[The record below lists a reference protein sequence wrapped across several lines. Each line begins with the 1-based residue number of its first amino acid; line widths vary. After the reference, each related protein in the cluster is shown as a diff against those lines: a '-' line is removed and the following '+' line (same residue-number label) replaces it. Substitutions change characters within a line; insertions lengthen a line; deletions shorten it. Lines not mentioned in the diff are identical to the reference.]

1 MFLFIFKDE
10 KVEESICYI
19 KPMWSWDW
27 FKAGSFFLFFASSSS
42 FFRSDTLRNI
52 NWKRNQ
58 HLQSTL
64 KKRQRSENVAHPMP
78 QVVGEKK
85 VAREGLGERLEE
97 QNINNKY
104 IDTLYYKLYTY
115 TIRGV
120 PKSS

>member
-1 MFLFIFKDE
+1 
-10 KVEESICYI
+10 
-19 KPMWSWDW
+19 
-27 FKAGSFFLFFASSSS
+27 
-42 FFRSDTLRNI
+42 
-52 NWKRNQ
+52 
-58 HLQSTL
+58 
-64 KKRQRSENVAHPMP
+64 MP
-78 QVVGEKK
+78 QVVSEEK